1 MTEWHRLHTGGGGNV
16 ANDPQWRPR
25 RYNDP
30 STIAA
35 FILLLVSLVLIV
47 LDGLDEVLW
56 GQQVTFGY
64 WPYVLM
70 SGVGFWFFGI
80 RLARFGG
87 KDGE

>member
-1 MTEWHRLHTGGGGNV
+1 V

-25 RYNDP
+25 RFRDP

-35 FILLLVSLVLIV
+35 FVLLFVSVALIV
-47 LDGLDEVLW
+47 FDGLDEVLW
-56 GQQVTFGY
+56 GQQITFGY

-70 SGVGFWFFGI
+70 TAVGFWFFGI